1 MQGKKQRILGRVLV
15 SIAMLTTIS
24 NSENTKI
31 NITTMGVKPEIAK
44 IASTSTSYQHMSTKE
59 LEHEVERLT
68 ISGNV
73 PFEMGVELMKRW
85 TKG

>member
-1 MQGKKQRILGRVLV
+1 
-15 SIAMLTTIS
+15 
-24 NSENTKI
+24 
-31 NITTMGVKPEIAK
+31 MGVKPEIAK

-85 TKG
+85 KRDR